1 MMGKRMSK
9 LIALIIIIML
19 TSANISY
26 AQTTTNILYIPSTD
40 PISPYGPQI
49 EDLQNKEDILKNLE
63 DIKRIRGNL
72 IVININ
78 ENSTTEE
85 LKEIDKDIDFYIQQ
99 LETIKKNLD
108 NHKLSYK
115 DSFPDLFF
123 SEQILLIVD
132 SYIISLRQQ
141 QNLIRSLETNKAE
154 ARKLFYSSYLIPV
167 YYYLT
172 LGDQMVAYIDTYFT
186 LS

>member
-1 MMGKRMSK
+1 MKRKMK
-9 LIALIIIIML
+9 RLIALVIIIIL
-19 TSANISY
+19 TSTNISY
-26 AQTTTNILYIPSTD
+26 AEPTTP
-40 PISPYGPQI
+40 PAPYGPEI
-49 EDLQNKEDILKNLE
+49 QNLKNKGNILKNLE

-72 IVININ
+72 TVINVT
-78 ENSTTEE
+78 ENSTIEE
-85 LKEIDKDIDFYIQQ
+85 LKDVDKDIDFYIQQ

-123 SEQILLIVD
+123 SEQILLIAD
-132 SYIISLRQQ
+132 SFIISLRQQ
-141 QNLIRSLETNKAE
+141 QNLIRSLESDKVE
-154 ARKLFYSSYLIPV
+154 VGKLFYSSYLIPI

-172 LGDQMVAYIDTYFT
+172 LGDQMIAYIDTYFT

>member
-1 MMGKRMSK
+1 MSRK
-9 LIALIIIIML
+9 IRRLLALVIIIML
-19 TSANISY
+19 TSTNISY
-26 AQTTTNILYIPSTD
+26 AQPTD
-40 PISPYGPQI
+40 QSAPYGPKV
-49 EDLQNKEDILKNLE
+49 EELQNKEDLLKNLE

-72 IVININ
+72 TVININ

-99 LETIKKNLD
+99 LETIQKNLD

-123 SEQILLIVD
+123 SEQIVFIVD

-141 QNLIRSLETNKAE
+141 QNLIRALENNKSE
-154 ARKLFYSSYLIPV
+154 ARNLFYSSYLIPV
-167 YYYLT
+167 YYYINLA
-172 LGDQMVAYIDTYFT
+172 DQMIAYIDIYFT
-186 LS
+186 VS